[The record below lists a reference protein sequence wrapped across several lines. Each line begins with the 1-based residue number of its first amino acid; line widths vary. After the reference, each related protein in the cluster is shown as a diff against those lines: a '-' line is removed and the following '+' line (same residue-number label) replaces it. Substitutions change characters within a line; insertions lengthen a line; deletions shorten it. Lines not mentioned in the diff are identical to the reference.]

1 MIHIFDEAVRLFFF
15 PVRWANAVT
24 TWIQNIASPDD
35 SLKITNTCTPKEGR
49 SLSLIVN
56 MQKVCDHVK
65 EYCKEFWVT
74 VDRLREL
81 LDDSCDHN
89 SIEINDGRFRV
100 SEKWVR
106 ENIGDRP
113 LTLKAILNSDQSAVS
128 ELRVY
133 LPDTT
138 VGFGRTDYPL
148 RIGSDTGYLTAV
160 NGEAGWYTING
171 ITTGTIWLVDDSIE
185 QTVNGV
191 VVRTPRAKFATA
203 ALGTANRLN
212 TLVGQVIYTSGAD
225 AAVIV
230 QTEPL
235 RKGWLGDCEGEH
247 DGQTAIDI
255 TLTTNANDL
264 AIFQQEGHRL
274 NTDTWQRGVTG
285 LAKVTVNG
293 DSQTL
298 TAVQDADGNQP
309 LCGTKIRCFTRV
321 IRAVDIDWFVYRE
334 LEFDKNGCLR
344 SISAEKGVHGECNY
358 AYS

>member
-1 MIHIFDEAVRLFFF
+1 M
-15 PVRWANAVT
+15 
-24 TWIQNIASPDD
+24 AS
-35 SLKITNTCTPKEGR
+35 KVKHNFKE
-49 SLSLIVN
+49 SALAL
-56 MQKVCDHVK
+56 
-65 EYCKEFWVT
+65 
-74 VDRLREL
+74 LRG
-81 LDDSCDHN
+81 DWCN
-89 SIEINDGRFRV
+89 RVARRV
-100 SEKWVR
+100 SYWMGCNGVDVSMPDMPSGNDPIKVGLNVPTAAKILAGEMLSKNLLGR
-106 ENIGDRP
+106 TPTLP
-113 LTLKAILNSDQSAVS
+113 LTLKAILNSDNSAVN

-148 RIGSDTGYLTAV
+148 RIGSNTGYLTAV
-160 NGEAGWYTING
+160 TGDAGWYTING

-212 TLVGQVIYTSGAD
+212 TLVGQVSATGG
-225 AAVIV
+225 VV

-247 DGQTAIDI
+247 DGQTAMDI

-293 DSQTL
+293 DSQTIA
-298 TAVQDADGNQP
+298 AVQDADGNQP